1 MSSVISSQGNV
12 YPKGSIK
19 VAKPDLYYG
28 ERSLLEDWILQIDLF
43 FKFSGSLIAPKDRVT
58 FATTY
63 MRGRAQRWI
72 KPYLVK
78 YLNNQNKSRNQE
90 SDEEDEDEIKLTK
103 WMENFTQFKIE
114 IRRTFGISD
123 EKETAI
129 RILQYLRQKRSVA
142 EYATIFQQ
150 NATTSKWNDD
160 ALMVMYQRGL
170 RDNVK
175 DELMRHPVEPK
186 NLSELITI
194 TINLDDKLRHRAL
207 EKKYR
212 FGPPMYGEAYDFLPR
227 PRETYDRD
235 DHDGPAN

>member
-43 FKFSGSLIAPKDRVT
+43 FKFSGSPIAPKDRVT

-160 ALMVMYQRGL
+160 ALMVMY
-170 RDNVK
+170 
-175 DELMRHPVEPK
+175 
-186 NLSELITI
+186 
-194 TINLDDKLRHRAL
+194 
-207 EKKYR
+207 
-212 FGPPMYGEAYDFLPR
+212 
-227 PRETYDRD
+227 
-235 DHDGPAN
+235 

>member
-1 MSSVISSQGNV
+1 M
-12 YPKGSIK
+12 
-19 VAKPDLYYG
+19 
-28 ERSLLEDWILQIDLF
+28 DLF
-43 FKFSGSLIAPKDRVT
+43 FKFSGSPIAPKDRVT
-58 FATTY
+58 FAITY

-123 EKETAI
+123 EKETVI
-129 RILQYLRQKRSVA
+129 RILQYLRQKRLVA

-160 ALMVMYQRGL
+160 ALMVIY
-170 RDNVK
+170 
-175 DELMRHPVEPK
+175 
-186 NLSELITI
+186 
-194 TINLDDKLRHRAL
+194 
-207 EKKYR
+207 
-212 FGPPMYGEAYDFLPR
+212 
-227 PRETYDRD
+227 
-235 DHDGPAN
+235 